1 MALLRSVA
9 TVGGYTMLSRVTG
22 FARDMLIA
30 ALVGAGPVAD
40 AFFVA
45 FKLPNF
51 FRRLFAEG
59 AFNAAFVPLFAGRL
73 AAEGEAGARDFAED
87 VLAVMVVALL
97 GFVTAPADR
106 HAVADVRIRARLLG
120 RSGEVR
126 PRRHADAPR
135 LPLSAV
141 HLAGVAARRH
151 AELARQF
158 AAAAATPILLNIVL
172 IGALLG
178 LAPYRADAG
187 PRAGL
192 GRGGGGRGPVRLAAV
207 ALRARRLPAAA
218 AAAAP
223 DARREAPVRLIVPG
237 ALGAGVVQI
246 NLMIDVVIASL
257 LPTGVDL
264 VPLLRRPCEPA
275 SARRGRRGGR
285 HRAAAHAVA
294 PDPARR
300 DARGGPP
307 AEPRA
312 RVALLLTLPAAAA
325 LIALATPIVT
335 VLFERGA
342 FDPGEAQATAE
353 ALVAFAAGLPAYVL
367 VKVLAP
373 GFFAREDTR
382 TPVRIAIVCVGVN
395 VALNVTSACSARS
408 PMSASRPRPR
418 WPPGSIRRCLRR
430 RSIGAA
436 SSCRTRDSNRKLPR
450 ILAAAVAMAVLA
462 ALAARWAAVPL
473 AAGEAVRASALA
485 AIVAGGIAL
494 FAIFAFAT
502 GAADL
507 AELRQALGRGF
518 ARRAARGGP

>member
-87 VLAVMVVALL
+87 VLAVMVVTLLAFVIALQLAMPWLMFAFAPGFSADPAKFDLAVTLTRLAFPYLLFISLVSFFGGMLNSL
-97 GFVTAPADR
+97 GK
-106 HAVADVRIRARLLG
+106 
-120 RSGEVR
+120 
-126 PRRHADAPR
+126 
-135 LPLSAV
+135 
-141 HLAGVAARRH
+141 
-151 AELARQF
+151 F

-172 IGALLG
+172 IGALIG
-178 LAPYRADAG
+178 LAPYLPTPGHALAWGVAAAG
-187 PRAGL
+187 AVQFVWLAAALGRAGF
-192 GRGGGGRGPVRLAAV
+192 RLR
-207 ALRARRLPAAA
+207 LRLP
-218 AAAAP
+218 
-223 DARREAPVRLIVPG
+223 RLTPGVKRLFALILPG

-246 NLMIDVVIASL
+246 NLMMDVVIASL
-257 LPTGVDL
+257 LPTGSISFLYYADRVNQL
-264 VPLLRRPCEPA
+264 PLGVIGVAVGTALLPIL
-275 SARRGRRGGR
+275 SR
-285 HRAAAHAVA
+285 HIRLGETREAAHQLN
-294 PDPARR
+294 
-300 DARGGPP
+300 
-307 AEPRA
+307 RA
-312 RVALLLTLPAAAA
+312 LELALLMTLPAAAA

-342 FDPGEAQATAE
+342 FDPGEAQATAA

-367 VKVLAP
+367 IKVLAP

-395 VALNVTSACSARS
+395 FALNVTLGLFS
-408 PMSASRPRPR
+408 PLAHVGIAAATTVAA
-418 WPPGSIRRCLRR
+418 WLNTTLLATTLHRRGFFMPDAKLK
-430 RSIGAA
+430 S
-436 SSCRTRDSNRKLPR
+436 KLPR